1 MYYTDG
7 KNITVP
13 RGDRALI
20 AFTFIDEDGETPYIL
35 TEGQYARFDVYKTA
49 DSEPE
54 ITKTATAAEQSED
67 GTVVFALTPEDTDVK
82 RHGYFY
88 TLRLMNAD
96 GSVDT
101 VVGAPVRAFLVIC

>member
-7 KNITVP
+7 RNITVP

-20 AFTFIDEDGETPYIL
+20 AFTLTDEDGGTPYIL
-35 TEGQYARFDVYKTA
+35 AEGQYARFDVYKTA

-54 ITKTATAAEQSED
+54 ITKTVTAAEQSVD
-67 GTVVFALTPEDTDVK
+67 GTVVFALTPEDTDIK

-96 GSVDT
+96 GYADT
-101 VVGAPVRAFLVIC
+101 VVGAPVRACFVIC

>member
-20 AFTFIDEDGETPYIL
+20 AFTFLDEDGETPYIL
-35 TEGQYARFDVYKTA
+35 TEGQYARFDVYKTP

-54 ITKTATAAEQSED
+54 ITKTVTAAEQSED
-67 GTVVFALTPEDTDVK
+67 GTVVFALTPEDTDIK
-82 RHGYFY
+82 RHGYIY
-88 TLRLMNAD
+88 TLRLISGGGPA
-96 GSVDT
+96 DT
-101 VVGAPVRAFLVIC
+101 VVGAPERAFFVIC